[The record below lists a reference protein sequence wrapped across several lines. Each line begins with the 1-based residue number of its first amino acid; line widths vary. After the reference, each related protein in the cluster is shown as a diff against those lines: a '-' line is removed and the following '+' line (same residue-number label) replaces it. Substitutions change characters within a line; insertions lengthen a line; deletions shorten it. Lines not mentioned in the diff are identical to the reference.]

1 MRHAHRGTGR
11 DAVAGVRFWVGIDG
25 RGDRGDTGAPV
36 RNGDAN
42 AEGFL
47 DDGPEIGLLLQDRE
61 VVHAFRI
68 LREGGSELLLQ
79 ES

>member
-11 DAVAGVRFWVGIDG
+11 DAVAGVRGWVGIDG
-25 RGDRGDTGAPV
+25 GGDGGDAGAPV
-36 RNGDAN
+36 RDGDAD

-47 DDGPEIGLLLQDRE
+47 DDGPEIGLLLQGRE

-68 LREGGSELLLQ
+68 VRQGGSELLLE

>member
-11 DAVAGVRFWVGIDG
+11 DAVAVVRGWVGIEG

-36 RNGDAN
+36 RDGDAD

-47 DDGPEIGLLLQDRE
+47 NDGPEIGLLLQGRE
-61 VVHAFRI
+61 VEHAFRI
-68 LREGGSELLLQ
+68 LWEGGSELLLQ